1 MYNELREAIAT
12 RINELRFEKVHL
24 RPYIESD
31 RIRED
36 VLDRAI
42 DELTWV
48 LNLLTEMEE
57 SM

>member
-1 MYNELREAIAT
+1 MYNELKEAVLE

-31 RIRED
+31 RIREE
-36 VLDRAI
+36 VLDKAI

-48 LNLLTEMEE
+48 LSLLSEMEDE
-57 SM
+57 S

>member
-1 MYNELREAIAT
+1 MYNELKEAVLA

-31 RIRED
+31 RIREE
-36 VLDRAI
+36 VLDKAI

-48 LNLLTEMEE
+48 LSLLSEMEDE
-57 SM
+57 S